1 MERPQHSRTTTR
13 SVVSIV
19 PPAVDERNGAA
30 LRELR
35 SYPFFLGWQTWLA
48 QGLL

>member
-1 MERPQHSRTTTR
+1 MERPQHSWTTTR
-13 SVVSIV
+13 NVVSIV

-35 SYPFFLGWQTWLA
+35 SYPFLRAVAIASIG
-48 QGLL
+48 